1 MTEKLCFSRS
11 RTGET
16 AAAAAALVF
25 GLFVFSSPDYAQT
38 MTIPGTDSSVVA
50 QASSTGRAAADD
62 RSMGFETLAV
72 RKEGGVLFVA
82 IAAPPMNL
90 LGPELVRDL
99 VSLIQRAEADDAVQ
113 VLVFKSADPDY
124 FISHVDVTL
133 IKEYRAEAAK
143 LTGEPS
149 IALLFRHLSASRLV
163 TIAQI
168 EGRVRGAGSEFVLAC
183 DMRFAA
189 RESAIFGQPEPAFG
203 QIPGGGAT
211 QHLVRLMGRA
221 RALEVLLSAGD
232 YDAELAERYGW
243 INRALPAKELDDF
256 VGSLA
261 HRIARFPAAGH
272 VVVKERV
279 NAIALAPIE
288 DFRRDSDLFGE
299 GVRNPEAQSRIKA
312 AIQRGFQT
320 RDAEMDLARM
330 LGDLP

>member
-1 MTEKLCFSRS
+1 MTLEKLCFSRR

-16 AAAAAALVF
+16 AAAAAVLAF
-25 GLFVFSSPDYAQT
+25 GLFAFSSADYGQT
-38 MTIPGTDSSVVA
+38 MSIPDTDNSVVA
-50 QASSTGRAAADD
+50 QASSTRRAAADD
-62 RSMGFETLAV
+62 RAMVFETLIV
-72 RKEGGVLFVA
+72 RKEGAVLFVE

-124 FISHVDVTL
+124 FISHVDVTR

-143 LTGEPS
+143 LTGEAS
-149 IALLFRHLSASRLV
+149 IALLFRRLSTSRLV

-168 EGRVRGAGSEFVLAC
+168 EGRARGAGSEFVLAC

-189 RESAIFGQPEPAFG
+189 RESAIFSQPEPAFG

-221 RALEVLLSAGD
+221 RALEVLLSAED

-288 DFRRDSDLFGE
+288 DFRRDSDLFLE
-299 GVRNPEAQSRIKA
+299 GVRVCVALSSR
-312 AIQRGFQT
+312 T
-320 RDAEMDLARM
+320 RCR
-330 LGDLP
+330 PR